1 MDVIADVVSWL
12 TAPEQWSGPDGI
24 PVRTLQHLYYSLL
37 ATAIAA
43 AIALPIGI
51 VIGHTGR
58 GGLVAVNLTN
68 LGRALPTLG
77 IIILVFTLVG
87 FGIVPVLVSLV
98 ALAIPPIVT
107 NSYVGIRAVD
117 RDVREAAE
125 GMGMRGRQ
133 VLRQVELPVAM
144 PLIMAGIR
152 TSTVQV
158 VATATLAAF
167 VGLGG
172 LGRYLIDGLSQR
184 DLPQVVGGAVLVAG
198 LSLAT
203 ELVLGRVQALV
214 VSRGLAERGADAAVR
229 AKVEKAAESGTTRS
243 HSPTKGRSFMRRIR
257 LGGAAVA
264 ACLALLLAACGGD
277 DALQGGTQPNEQ
289 SSVTVGSTNFPEQLI
304 LAQMYAAVLDK
315 AGVKVDTRLNLG
327 AREVV
332 FPALEKGEIDLL
344 PEYNGTVLLFLDKAA
359 TQVTADEVN
368 TALQPLLDAKGLIA
382 LEQSPAE
389 DKDALAVTKQTADK
403 YSLAKISDLKGKA
416 SQLVIGGP
424 PELETR
430 PAGIPGLKKV
440 YGIEDFKEFKAL
452 DAGGPLTTSA
462 LNKGDIDIGRVFTSQ
477 GIIAEEGWVVLE
489 EDKPLQ
495 PAQNIVPI
503 GRKDAMTDQVTQAL
517 NALSV
522 KITTEELT
530 KLNRQVDV
538 DKKDPEQVAKEWLTQ
553 QGLL

>member
-1 MDVIADVVSWL
+1 
-12 TAPEQWSGPDGI
+12 
-24 PVRTLQHLYYSLL
+24 
-37 ATAIAA
+37 
-43 AIALPIGI
+43 
-51 VIGHTGR
+51 
-58 GGLVAVNLTN
+58 
-68 LGRALPTLG
+68 
-77 IIILVFTLVG
+77 
-87 FGIVPVLVSLV
+87 
-98 ALAIPPIVT
+98 
-107 NSYVGIRAVD
+107 
-117 RDVREAAE
+117 
-125 GMGMRGRQ
+125 
-133 VLRQVELPVAM
+133 
-144 PLIMAGIR
+144 
-152 TSTVQV
+152 
-158 VATATLAAF
+158 
-167 VGLGG
+167 
-172 LGRYLIDGLSQR
+172 
-184 DLPQVVGGAVLVAG
+184 
-198 LSLAT
+198 
-203 ELVLGRVQALV
+203 
-214 VSRGLAERGADAAVR
+214 
-229 AKVEKAAESGTTRS
+229 
-243 HSPTKGRSFMRRIR
+243 MRRIR